1 MNNPIYTRF
10 DAKVVVEGSYSSTA
24 QAFNP
29 SALLE
34 LALQHALFSMPAG
47 AVSDLVRKTTASMLH
62 SLSCKRRGVGELVR
76 LVDDDPDG
84 YNGVYQIAAECGES
98 NDCIICGNPLCK
110 EWPTLFE
117 LTPEGE
123 RSGDFAYHVS
133 ECQML
138 DPQRGDQLTGANVLL
153 AARRI
158 IEKRIIIAAAE
169 GLVAEGCSVSVVEGE
184 TVFIADSTEPV
195 AIEAALHASG
205 KPGFWVKRT
214 IDGIVRKGWVDF
226 VGSGDIEVTADDNL
240 ELDNALAMA
249 NTLAA
254 QLRIQPEPECP
265 LCGCPVL
272 DDAVLDEWNYFHC
285 HEHECGARLNLDERG
300 RARGYQ
306 DNL

>member
-1 MNNPIYTRF
+1 MNDSNYTKF
-10 DAKVVVEGSYSSTA
+10 EAKLVVEGPYSSVA

-29 SALLE
+29 LSLLE

-62 SLSCKRRGVGELVR
+62 SLSCKRREIGELVR
-76 LVDDDPDG
+76 LVDDEPDG
-84 YNGVYQIAAECGES
+84 YNGVYQITAGGEPA
-98 NDCIICGNPLCK
+98 DCIICGNPLCK
-110 EWPTLFE
+110 EWPTLIEFTSGE
-117 LTPEGE
+117 LQ
-123 RSGDFAYHVS
+123 SGDFAYHVS

-138 DPQRGDQLTGANVLL
+138 DPQSGDRSAGANVLL
-153 AARRI
+153 ASRRI
-158 IEKRIIIAAAE
+158 IEKRIIMAAAE
-169 GLVAEGCSVSVVEGE
+169 GLVSEGCSVSVVEGE

-195 AIEAALHASG
+195 AIEAALHSSG
-205 KPGFWVKRT
+205 EPGFWVKRT

-240 ELDNALAMA
+240 KLDNALAMA
-249 NTLAA
+249 NTLAV
-254 QLRIQPEPECP
+254 QLRVQPEPECP

-285 HEHECGARLNLDERG
+285 SEHECGARLNLDESG